1 LGDKWLKVDV
11 VEKFIDFQTIFS
23 FLVMYLLKKMLMEKV
38 ISWTEG
44 NYTFEVNII
53 IKTKVSVGS
62 DDQCLA
68 VGLDVSINIQILWKV
83 YA

>member
-1 LGDKWLKVDV
+1 MKVDV